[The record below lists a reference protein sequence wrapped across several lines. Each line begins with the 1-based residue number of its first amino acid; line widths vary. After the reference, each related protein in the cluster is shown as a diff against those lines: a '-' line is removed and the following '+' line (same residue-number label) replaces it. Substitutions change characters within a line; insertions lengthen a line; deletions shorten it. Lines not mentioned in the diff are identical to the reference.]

1 MNTILRIRFEPDGR
15 PATLWLIAI
24 DGATE
29 IGLMHGHLAQASA
42 TKLADRMQALGM
54 TVEREMWKLSA
65 GAGQPTPETKVFHQA
80 ELFAAFQTE
89 QKEPIREQPRKKAKN
104 DKR

>member
-29 IGLMHGHLAQASA
+29 MGLMHGHMSQASA

-65 GAGQPTPETKVFHQA
+65 GAGEPTPETKVFRQA
-80 ELFAAFQTE
+80 ELFAAFQKE
-89 QKEPIREQPRKKAKN
+89 EKEPVREQPRKKAEN